1 MIKKLTVS
9 CFIIAITGCA
19 SYKPINTQNSNSPQQ
34 LQLQAQ
40 QLKHLLLKPIILDL
54 KNGLSPDEAAI
65 LAVLENPQLRVERNK
80 LSIANAQLLQAGLLP
95 NPTISYNLANTTGGL
110 DSGKVQG
117 YGLSLNWDI
126 TALLSQANKINAA
139 QKDKQSIN
147 LQLAWQEWQIAQ
159 AAKLACYQLQF
170 YMQQQTLLNADLI
183 KLEADNQKNSQA
195 FAQNLITA
203 SDTIATRAMQSDLK
217 TRWQT
222 LDEQIQLQQEKLKRL
237 LGLSA
242 QETISFEII
251 KPILTNSI
259 PNYWQLINNL
269 SQQRLD
275 LLALQQGYQAQD
287 EQVRVAILQ
296 QFPKINIG
304 LTHSKNNS
312 DYYTMGAGIS
322 LSLPV
327 FDQNQGAIAIAT
339 ANRQMLFDEYTNRD
353 FQTKA
358 DIAQLLIT
366 IDAINKEITL
376 SNTALADLEDLV
388 NNYTAAL
395 KQGQLDNATYYSA
408 WHKLNDKKVDLL
420 TLQLHLIEAR
430 VALETTTGRYNL

>member
-1 MIKKLTVS
+1 
-9 CFIIAITGCA
+9 
-19 SYKPINTQNSNSPQQ
+19 
-34 LQLQAQ
+34 
-40 QLKHLLLKPIILDL
+40 
-54 KNGLSPDEAAI
+54 
-65 LAVLENPQLRVERNK
+65 
-80 LSIANAQLLQAGLLP
+80 
-95 NPTISYNLANTTGGL
+95 
-110 DSGKVQG
+110 
-117 YGLSLNWDI
+117 
-126 TALLSQANKINAA
+126 
-139 QKDKQSIN
+139 
-147 LQLAWQEWQIAQ
+147 
-159 AAKLACYQLQF
+159 
-170 YMQQQTLLNADLI
+170 
-183 KLEADNQKNSQA
+183 
-195 FAQNLITA
+195 
-203 SDTIATRAMQSDLK
+203 MQSDLK

-222 LDEQIQLQQEKLKRL
+222 LAEQIQLQQAKLKRL

-242 QETISFEII
+242 QETISFEIT

-259 PNYWQLINNL
+259 PSYLQLINNL

-312 DYYTMGAGIS
+312 DYYTVGAGIS

-395 KQGQLDNATYYSA
+395 KQGQLDNTTYYNA

-430 VALETTTGRYNL
+430 VALETTTGRYSL